1 MMALASIAA
10 VLAGLGVF
18 QALAGAWLSFR
29 FSRAVESKPAD
40 RFAVTLLKPLHG
52 DEPLLEQALA
62 SLCVQ
67 DISTYQIVFGVQSAS
82 DPAIKVVKRLS
93 ERFPAVDITL
103 VIDPARHGINQKVG
117 NLINMLPAAKHDL
130 LAIADSDLHVAPDY
144 VRRLVAA
151 LEPPGTGL
159 ATVLYTGRPAN
170 RGIVGALGTLAIT
183 HYFLPG
189 ALLARGL
196 GRQDCLGATMMLH
209 RDTLRR
215 IGGLEALVGHL
226 ADDNAL
232 GRLVQNLG
240 LSVRLA
246 GTVAATTVPET
257 CVGDLFRHELRW
269 ARTVRA
275 LEPVAFLASSLQ
287 YPLIWAALALACS
300 GGAIWAAAAFPMV
313 WLLRWVAAECV
324 DRVMVPS
331 VAPSEAGLAF
341 RVPFWLL
348 PLRELMSTVVM
359 IASYGSDQVD
369 WRGHSLQADGPVLH
383 RSARPGFLTNRPAI
397 SLSTPTLLQRD

>member
-1 MMALASIAA
+1 MMLFAFIAA

-18 QALAGAWLSFR
+18 QALAGAWLALR
-29 FSRAVESKPAD
+29 FSRSVKPAALTD
-40 RFAVTLLKPLHG
+40 SAVTLLKPLHG
-52 DEPLLEQALA
+52 DEPLLEEALA

-82 DPAIKVVKRLS
+82 DTAIGVVERLS
-93 ERFPAVDITL
+93 ARFPAVDMTL
-103 VIDPARHGINQKVG
+103 VINPARHGVNRKVG

-144 VRRLVAA
+144 LRQLVAA

-159 ATVLYTGRPAN
+159 ATVLYTGQPAN
-170 RGIVGALGTLAIT
+170 RGIVCALGNMAIT

-196 GRQDCLGATMMLH
+196 GRQDCLGATMML
-209 RDTLRR
+209 RRATLRR
-215 IGGLEALVGHL
+215 VGGFEALVGHL

-246 GTVAATTVPET
+246 ETVATTTVPESRL
-257 CVGDLFRHELRW
+257 GDLFRHELRW
-269 ARTVRA
+269 ARTIRA
-275 LEPVAFLASSLQ
+275 LEPTAFIASSLQ
-287 YPLIWAALALACS
+287 YPLIWAVLALAVS
-300 GGAIWAAAAFPMV
+300 GGAIWAIAAFPMV
-313 WLLRWVAAECV
+313 WLLRLLAAECV
-324 DRVMVPS
+324 DRAMVPS
-331 VAPSEAGLAF
+331 VSRLAF

-348 PLRELMSTVVM
+348 PLRELMSVVVM
-359 IASYGSDQVD
+359 LASYGGDTVI
-369 WRGHSLQADGPVLH
+369 WRGHTMHADGHVPPQP
-383 RSARPGFLTNRPAI
+383 RPGRRSRP
-397 SLSTPTLLQRD
+397 LKV

>member
-1 MMALASIAA
+1 MMILAA

-29 FSRAVESKPAD
+29 FSRALEPEPAD
-40 RFAVTLLKPLHG
+40 RCAVTLLKPLHG

-82 DPAIKVVKRLS
+82 DPAIEVVKRLS
-93 ERFPAVDITL
+93 ARFPAVDMTL
-103 VIDPARHGINQKVG
+103 VVDPARHGVNRKVG

-144 VRRLVAA
+144 LRRLAAA
-151 LEPPGTGL
+151 LQPAGTGL

-170 RGIVGALGTLAIT
+170 RGIVCALGTLAIT

-196 GRQDCLGATMMLH
+196 GRQDCLGATMMLR

-232 GRLVQNLG
+232 GRLVQELG

-246 GTVAATTVPET
+246 GTVAATTVPEARI
-257 CVGDLFRHELRW
+257 GDLFRHELRW
-269 ARTVRA
+269 ARTIRA
-275 LEPVAFLASSLQ
+275 LEPIAFLASSLQ
-287 YPLIWAALALACS
+287 YPLIWAALALALSS
-300 GGAIWAAAAFPMV
+300 GATWAVAAFPIV
-313 WLLRWVAAECV
+313 WLLRWLAAECV
-324 DRVMVPS
+324 DRVMVPAG
-331 VAPSEAGLAF
+331 VPSASGLAL

-348 PLRELMSTVVM
+348 PLRELMSAVVM
-359 IASYGSDQVD
+359 IASYGGDQVD
-369 WRGHSLQADGPVLH
+369 WRGHSLLADGPVLP
-383 RSARPGFLTNRPAI
+383 SNTRPGNATNRPAI
-397 SLSTPTLLQRD
+397 SLAAPNLLHRD